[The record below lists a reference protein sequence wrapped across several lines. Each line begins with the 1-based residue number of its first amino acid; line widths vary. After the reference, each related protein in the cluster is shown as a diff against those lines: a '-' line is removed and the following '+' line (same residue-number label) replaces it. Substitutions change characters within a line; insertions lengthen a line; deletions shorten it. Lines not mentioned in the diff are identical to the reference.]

1 MAAEGEDQ
9 VLALASSSVPS
20 TSKLS
25 TPHTI
30 SLPLLA
36 IFDHSE
42 VHLPST
48 AQDPVAFEQALLS
61 NSQTIVQALVGS
73 IFSRPLVSSLSA
85 NSGEIPTAISSLNK
99 TSLEPLVT
107 LPPASDL
114 EYGLIPR
121 AKRLPSAK
129 PLTKWEKFAKKKGIG
144 AKNKG
149 KKVWDEEKGEWRD
162 RWGYGKWK
170 GARGMGEDGKG
181 LADDWVVEVKGNEEA
196 DPSYNPRAQSK
207 KESKLRK
214 GKNEKQQLAN
224 IARAQAETSGPTPQ
238 EKRKTELE
246 RKIGQVSRSTTA
258 MGKFAEAGEVGRA
271 KGERR
276 KFEPNVTSGGE
287 KEERNKQLEI
297 LNKLGKPGSGT
308 TSKKRKAEEM
318 GGAELNVRKA
328 IRTLNGERKAAKDA
342 SAKTGGGKR
351 GKGKR

>member
-1 MAAEGEDQ
+1 
-9 VLALASSSVPS
+9 
-20 TSKLS
+20 
-25 TPHTI
+25 
-30 SLPLLA
+30 
-36 IFDHSE
+36 
-42 VHLPST
+42 
-48 AQDPVAFEQALLS
+48 FEQALLS

-85 NSGEIPTAISSLNK
+85 NSGEIPTAISN
-99 TSLEPLVT
+99 
-107 LPPASDL
+107 L

-181 LADDWVVEVKGNEEA
+181 LADDWVVEVKGNEA